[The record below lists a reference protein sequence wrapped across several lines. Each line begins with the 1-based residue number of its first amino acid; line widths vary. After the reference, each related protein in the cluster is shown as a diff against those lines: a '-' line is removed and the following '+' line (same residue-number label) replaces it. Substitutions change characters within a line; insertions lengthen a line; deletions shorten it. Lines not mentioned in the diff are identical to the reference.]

1 MAERVVVTSVGIISA
16 LGIGKEAHI
25 AALRSGLSGVHYAR
39 HLQSVHAA
47 ELMLG
52 EADLSNDQLAVMN
65 GLPTGDNGYTRT
77 TLLALTAMQDLL
89 KTTDI
94 NLLKNEPFAFI
105 NANTVGGMSKVED
118 MYLDLISEYT
128 QPENIKYI
136 DTLDCA
142 ESTQNVADHY
152 GLKPFMATIST
163 ACSSSVNAMLLG
175 ARMIKQGVVK
185 RAICGGCDA
194 LSRFT
199 VNGFY
204 TLKNVSRS
212 LAMPLD
218 QNRTGLNI
226 GEAAGFC
233 MLESESSAIARGAKI
248 LAVLSG
254 YANTN
259 DAYHPTAPS
268 PYGEGAYNT
277 MQQAI
282 QMAGLQPNDIDYIN
296 AHGTAT
302 LNNDL
307 AEGRAI
313 QKLFADK
320 MPYFSSTKPF
330 TGHTLA
336 AAGVIESI
344 FSMWSMQEQ
353 TVYPNLNFETQMEE
367 LTISPVTSLIDGVSL
382 KHVLSNS
389 FGFGGNNVSLVFSS
403 K

>member
-1 MAERVVVTSVGIISA
+1 
-16 LGIGKEAHI
+16 
-25 AALRSGLSGVHYAR
+25 
-39 HLQSVHAA
+39 
-47 ELMLG
+47 
-52 EADLSNDQLAVMN
+52 
-65 GLPTGDNGYTRT
+65 
-77 TLLALTAMQDLL
+77 
-89 KTTDI
+89 
-94 NLLKNEPFAFI
+94 
-105 NANTVGGMSKVED
+105 
-118 MYLDLISEYT
+118 
-128 QPENIKYI
+128 
-136 DTLDCA
+136 
-142 ESTQNVADHY
+142 
-152 GLKPFMATIST
+152 
-163 ACSSSVNAMLLG
+163 
-175 ARMIKQGVVK
+175 
-185 RAICGGCDA
+185 
-194 LSRFT
+194 
-199 VNGFY
+199 
-204 TLKNVSRS
+204 
-212 LAMPLD
+212 
-218 QNRTGLNI
+218 
-226 GEAAGFC
+226 